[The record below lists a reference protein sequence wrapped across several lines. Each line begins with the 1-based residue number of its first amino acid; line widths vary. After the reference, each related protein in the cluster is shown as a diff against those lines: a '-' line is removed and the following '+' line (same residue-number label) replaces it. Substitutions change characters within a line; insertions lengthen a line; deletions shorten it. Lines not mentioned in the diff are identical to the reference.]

1 MSRKS
6 LSRWLTTV
14 VAVGVLATALA
25 APAAAA
31 PQSAPGQKS
40 SALLPNEGK
49 CDKKLAPIE
58 VGLITGWD
66 NPVLDLGDQVTAAEV
81 SVDAFNN
88 KRAGVGGHCI
98 KLTTCNDGADPGKA
112 VDCARQFAS
121 SNIVATIND
130 TTSWASADVGKILND
145 AGIPRI
151 GLSPATAD
159 LSASNT
165 YTIGAGGAGTT
176 FMMVPPLGRT
186 GHKKVYLIG
195 VDNPQIDALAAIM
208 KPMVAANGMELVG
221 LSKVPAGT
229 TDYQQFVLAAER
241 AGADSVIMPL
251 DETLGTQVLNA
262 AKQLGTKLDF
272 STSLGTFGPDS
283 VKALGDFGKQIYFN
297 AEIPPV
303 AGDTKRWPILKTVQ
317 KDFNASGEDVLE
329 TNKVKT
335 SPFRSWIA
343 TYHLKKIAEDYA
355 DPDNLTRAS
364 MTQAM
369 NTAAAVDT
377 FGLIPAWTPNKGVNP
392 APLGFTRISNPW
404 YYWGTWDGKKFVLD
418 KDQLNVAD
426 ELAGRTT
433 YAQPAS

>member
-1 MSRKS
+1 
-6 LSRWLTTV
+6 LLTTV
-14 VAVGVLATALA
+14 LTVAVLATAFA
-25 APAAAA
+25 APAGAAA
-31 PQSAPGQKS
+31 SP
-40 SALLPNEGK
+40 LPNEGK
-49 CDKKLAPIE
+49 CDSKLAPIE
-58 VGLITGWD
+58 VGLITSWD
-66 NPVLDLGDQVTAAEV
+66 NPILDLGDQVTAAEV
-81 SVDAFNN
+81 SVDAFNK

-98 KLTTCNDGADPGKA
+98 KLTTCNDSADPGKA

-130 TTSWASADVGKILND
+130 TTSWASADVGKILNE

-176 FMMVPPLGRT
+176 FMMIPPLGRT

-208 KPMVAANGMELVG
+208 KPEIAANGMELVG

-251 DETLGTQVLNA
+251 DQTLGTQVLNA

-283 VKALGDFGKQIYFN
+283 IKALGDFGKQIYVN

-317 KDFNASGEDVLE
+317 KDFNASGEDVLQ

-377 FGLIPAWTPNKGVNP
+377 FGLIPPWTPNKGVDP

-404 YYWGTWDGKKFVLD
+404 YYWGKWDGKKFVLD
-418 KDQLNVAD
+418 KDQLNVAN
-426 ELAGRTT
+426 ELAGTTT
-433 YAQPAS
+433 YAQPAG